1 MSFAQLYFQSDRN
14 LEQWKW
20 SLSYRISAT
29 VRVWQLMY
37 VAYVHMPT
45 FIGILML
52 LDMRTFMGTII
63 FTSWFKV
70 FKILLV
76 LIILYCLKNLLPY
89 IWLSI
94 YFVLGRD
101 IFFTFTFV
109 LNKSY
114 FPTFHKN
121 YSIDISPYF
130 IALANL
136 GCQ

>member
-1 MSFAQLYFQSDRN
+1 MSFAQLYLQSDRN

-20 SLSYRISAT
+20 SLSYRISAI

-37 VAYVHMPT
+37 VTYLHMPT

-52 LDMRTFMGTII
+52 LDMRTFMHTII

-70 FKILLV
+70 FKIFLV

-89 IWLSI
+89 IWPSI
-94 YFVLGRD
+94 YFVLGTD
-101 IFFTFTFV
+101 IFFIFTFV
-109 LNKSY
+109 LKKPY

-136 GCQ
+136 ECQ